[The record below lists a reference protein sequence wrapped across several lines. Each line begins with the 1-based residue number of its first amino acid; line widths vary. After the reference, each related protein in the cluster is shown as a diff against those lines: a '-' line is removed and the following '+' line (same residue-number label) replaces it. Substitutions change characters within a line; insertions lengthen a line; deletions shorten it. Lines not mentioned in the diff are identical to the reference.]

1 MTSTIAQ
8 NIDALCAEHNIDR
21 ELVVEAVKDAVRAAA
36 RKQFK
41 IQDKTGDAL
50 QVDWNTEDGE
60 VEISVLK
67 TVVEEVESPTTE
79 LSLAEAIE
87 LAGEEVELGDQLLIP
102 LSREEMGRIAAQT
115 AKQILVQKVR
125 EAIRDNVYEQ
135 YIDKKEEIVSGVVK
149 RFERGDMIVDLGTI
163 EGALPRNQQVRSEN
177 WNQGERIRAVI
188 HDVNKDPKGQQI
200 VLSRTSPEFVKRLF
214 EMEVPE
220 IYDETVVIKNAV
232 REPGERAKIAVA
244 SNEKDVDPVG
254 ACVGMKGSRVQ
265 SIIRELRGE
274 KIDIIEWSDEP
285 SVFAANAL
293 SPAKVNQVRITDIER
308 RKMEVIVNEDQLSLA
323 IGKKGQNVRLA
334 AKLVDWDIDIRN
346 EEELK
351 REIAKQMGEMMA
363 SGAPVPLSA
372 LQVVNASQTTDL
384 QAHGIDDIDKL
395 AAVSVDDLVDWLDIS
410 LDEAERILGSAQSV
424 VEARNASSNGAGGEN
439 NDTEDDTVNTEDEN
453 RQEE

>member
-439 NDTEDDTVNTEDEN
+439 NDTEEDTVNTEDEN

>member
-36 RKQFK
+36 RKQFR

-50 QVDWNTEDGE
+50 QVDWNTENGE
-60 VEISVLK
+60 IEISVLK

-79 LSLAEAIE
+79 LSLDEAIE

-220 IYDETVVIKNAV
+220 IYDETVVIKSAV

-372 LQVVNASQTTDL
+372 LQVVNTSQTEDL
-384 QAHGIDDIDKL
+384 KKQGIDDIDKL
-395 AAVSVDDLVDWLDIS
+395 AAVSVDDLVEWLDIS

-439 NDTEDDTVNTEDEN
+439 NDTGEETVNTEDEN
-453 RQEE
+453 RQEA

>member
-149 RFERGDMIVDLGTI
+149 RFERGDMIVDLGTM

-351 REIAKQMGEMMA
+351 REIARQMGEMMA

-439 NDTEDDTVNTEDEN
+439 NDTEEDTVNTEDEN
-453 RQEE
+453 RQEA

>member
-50 QVDWNTEDGE
+50 QVDWNPEDGE

-79 LSLAEAIE
+79 LSLEEAIE

-125 EAIRDNVYEQ
+125 EAIRENVYEQ
-135 YIDKKEEIVSGVVK
+135 YIDKKDEIVSGVVK
-149 RFERGDMIVDLGTI
+149 RFERGDMIVDLGTM
-163 EGALPRNQQVRSEN
+163 EAALPKKEQVKSEN

-200 VLSRTSPEFVKRLF
+200 VLSRTSPEFLKRLF

-372 LQVVNASQTTDL
+372 LQVVNASQTADL
-384 QAHGIDDIDKL
+384 KTHGIDDIDKL
-395 AAVSVDDLVDWLDIS
+395 AAVSVDDLVEWLDIS

-424 VEARNASSNGAGGEN
+424 VEARNASSNGAGGDGDE
-439 NDTEDDTVNTEDEN
+439 EETVNTEEET
-453 RQEE
+453 RQEA

>member
-21 ELVVEAVKDAVRAAA
+21 DLVIEAVKDAVRAAA
-36 RKQFK
+36 RKQFR

-50 QVDWNTEDGE
+50 QVDWNPEDGE

-79 LSLAEAIE
+79 LSLEEAAE

-125 EAIRDNVYEQ
+125 EAIRENVYDQ

-149 RFERGDMIVDLGTI
+149 RFERGDMVVDLGTM
-163 EGALPRNQQVRSEN
+163 EAVLPKNQQIRAEN

-200 VLSRTSPEFVKRLF
+200 VLSRTSPEFLKRLF

-220 IYDETVVIKNAV
+220 IYDETVTIKSAV

-334 AKLVDWDIDIRN
+334 TKLVDWDIDIRN

-351 REIAKQMGEMMA
+351 REIARQMGQMMA

-372 LQVVNASQTTDL
+372 LQVVNAAQTADL
-384 QAHGIDDIDKL
+384 KAHGIDDIDRL
-395 AAVSVDDLVDWLDIS
+395 AAASVDDLVDWLDIS
-410 LDEAERILGSAQSV
+410 LDEAERILGSAQSIL
-424 VEARNASSNGAGGEN
+424 EARNASSDAASGEN
-439 NDTEDDTVNTEDEN
+439 EETKEETANTEEET
-453 RQEE
+453 RQEV

>member
-60 VEISVLK
+60 IEISVLK

-149 RFERGDMIVDLGTI
+149 RFERGDMIVDLGTM

-372 LQVVNASQTTDL
+372 LQVVNASQTEDL
-384 QAHGIDDIDKL
+384 KKQGIDDIDKL
-395 AAVSVDDLVDWLDIS
+395 AAVSVDDLVEWLDIS

-439 NDTEDDTVNTEDEN
+439 SDTGEETVNTEDEN
-453 RQEE
+453 RQEA

>member
-60 VEISVLK
+60 IEISVLK

-149 RFERGDMIVDLGTI
+149 RFERGDMIVDLGTM

-372 LQVVNASQTTDL
+372 LQVVNASQTEDL
-384 QAHGIDDIDKL
+384 KKQGIDDIDKL
-395 AAVSVDDLVDWLDIS
+395 AAVSVDDLVEWLDIS

-439 NDTEDDTVNTEDEN
+439 SDAEEETVNTEDEN
-453 RQEE
+453 RQEA